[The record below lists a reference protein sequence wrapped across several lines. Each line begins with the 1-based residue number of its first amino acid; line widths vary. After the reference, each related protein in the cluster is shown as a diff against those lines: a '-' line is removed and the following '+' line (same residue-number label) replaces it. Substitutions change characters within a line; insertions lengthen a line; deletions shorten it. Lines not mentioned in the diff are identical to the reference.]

1 MSKTA
6 EMQQTT
12 DTRRE
17 RYDILGSGA
26 NDALFA
32 GAGVKLADRVLDVGC
47 GTGVTTRIAARIAV
61 RGHVVGVD
69 TEAPLLRRARE
80 RTGAEKLRNASYMQ
94 VDAEI
99 HPFPRA
105 GFDVIVSGGAVMFF
119 TDPVAG
125 FGNLWRT
132 LLPGGRLAFVC
143 PRSLWDPD
151 RIREILRSYEN
162 IAVRPV
168 PVATVWGGD
177 TTDPDGVRPPGDV
190 WLVTAKRPR

>member
-1 MSKTA
+1 MNKTA
-6 EMQQTT
+6 EAPENIA
-12 DTRRE
+12 TRRE
-17 RYDILGSGA
+17 RYDILGGGA
-26 NDALFA
+26 HDALFA

-47 GTGVTTRIAARIAV
+47 GTGATTRIAARLAA

-69 TEAPLLRRARE
+69 TEAAPLRRARE
-80 RTGAEKLRNASYMQ
+80 RTRAEKIRNAAYVQ
-94 VDAEI
+94 ADAEV

-105 GFDVIVSGGAVMFF
+105 GYDVVVSRGAVMFF

-143 PRSLWDPD
+143 PRSLSDPV

-162 IAVRPV
+162 ITVRPV

-177 TTDPDGVRPPGDV
+177 STDAGTGRLRGDV